1 MKSQLFRSKCIAST
15 CIACA
20 FLTTPFALFA
30 QTKISDTEYG
40 VGLGVIPSDEGYKG
54 IGLKSTVIPAVRIQ
68 TPRFSLRGTSA
79 EFMVTHPENQVF
91 SVNLRADLLLQG
103 YKAKDGAIFTGMAR
117 RDPSLLVGVG
127 VKYTTPVGQFWAE
140 TGMDATGNSK
150 GMRSEVGV
158 GWRISTDSAIGN
170 WTFSPYLSAQL
181 NNAKLT
187 NYYFGVS
194 QSEATASRPAYQAG
208 SATNLN
214 LGVSAVTNITPSVTL
229 LMGARYR
236 YYGQSIRQSP
246 LVDSNGGISGNVSLM
261 YRF

>member
-1 MKSQLFRSKCIAST
+1 M
-15 CIACA
+15 
-20 FLTTPFALFA
+20 
-30 QTKISDTEYG
+30 
-40 VGLGVIPSDEGYKG
+40 
-54 IGLKSTVIPAVRIQ
+54 
-68 TPRFSLRGTSA
+68 
-79 EFMVTHPENQVF
+79 
-91 SVNLRADLLLQG
+91 RADLLLQG
-103 YKAKDGAIFTGMAR
+103 YKAADGAVFTGMSR

-140 TGMDATGNSK
+140 TGVDATGNSK

-158 GWRISTDSAIGN
+158 GWRISTDSAIGK

-194 QSEATASRPAYQAG
+194 NSEATASRPAYQAG

-214 LGVSAVTNITPSVTL
+214 FGVSAVTNITPSVSL
-229 LMGARYR
+229 LLGARYR
-236 YYGQSIRQSP
+236 YYGESIRLSP
-246 LVDSNGGISGNVSLM
+246 LVDSKGSIGGNVSLL

>member
-1 MKSQLFRSKCIAST
+1 MYQLNLSKSIAST

-20 FLTTPFALFA
+20 FLAAPIEALA
-30 QTKISDTEYG
+30 QAKVSDTNYG
-40 VGLGVIPSDEGYKG
+40 IGLGVIPSDEGYKG
-54 IGLKSTVIPAVRIQ
+54 IGLKTTLIPAVRIQ

-79 EFMVTHPENQVF
+79 EFIVTNPENQAF

-103 YKAKDGAIFTGMAR
+103 YKAADGTIFTGMSR

-140 TGMDATGNSK
+140 TGVDATGNSK

-158 GWRISTDSAIGN
+158 GWRISTDSAIGK

-194 QSEATASRPAYQAG
+194 NSEATASRPAYQAG

-214 LGVSAVTNITPSVTL
+214 LGVSAVTNLTPSVSL
-229 LMGARYR
+229 LIGARYR
-236 YYGQSIRQSP
+236 YYGESIRLSP
-246 LVDSNGGISGNVSLM
+246 LVDSKGSIGGNVSLL